1 MEADGAVSFRRVGV
15 RVEEH
20 IEIVAQGLEVGA
32 EIDISETIA
41 LHEVRSNSRLS
52 FGQSAHVAITYADGT
67 FKIYL
72 NGHLDAT
79 SEWDMFGTNTGSP
92 FVFGAGANDDGPDQH
107 FDGEILQTRV
117 WRTERS
123 QEDIRHWM
131 RHSPSDHEEGLAAYW
146 KFDEGSGDAL
156 IDTTSHGHDGMLTDD
171 EGQQKPKWELISL
184 HIEKG
189 RYYVAGILCE
199 NEQDVIFTQQPD
211 FPDALMPTDSADS
224 SAYLLYLDVW
234 GRSITYLQDDGIRE
248 VALGGPDTTTRTK
261 TVWQVKL
268 VPLNESDTAS
278 RSEPPAALAREF
290 IDRPHDKGNLTA
302 RRTMD
307 GTPLGNYLYRVQIHG
322 SGGLFGWPR
331 PESPVVSSVSVSHVN
346 VETKQIQVADWN
358 VDALAWSAGQV
369 IELYSDET
377 DEQKTAGVLADIIGL
392 DETSKTLTLSQ
403 VPSEVAGHH
412 NIKARRIVTFGWSR
426 ENGSVSFPIHRID
439 DSSGVLTLG
448 HSVNGES
455 VLKAGDW
462 VAISDDTTVLTGKP
476 GAMRQIIAF
485 HTDQMQVTFDTPP
498 PSDVGHDPS
507 QHPIITRWDQTGTE
521 LIGGVLPGRANKWIE
536 LEDAVQVYFDG
547 GGEYQTQDFW
557 LIPSRTRTGRI
568 EWPSEGDAPSAAPP
582 SGIYHHNAPLALLTF
597 QAGSTALIDLRDTFG
612 PLTTNYVRRSGDTIA
627 GSLKIDGS
635 LTVEG
640 TASVGELTGTLG
652 ADTVGNQQIA
662 DGAVS
667 REKLDFEL
675 LSVPSGYSILGNTD
689 VPPPGY
695 QYTGS
700 TLVEPIHNL
709 SWRVVGEAPPDQPTA
724 VTASTAVNGRIYVFF
739 ERGEFWNYDPVED
752 LWIQLP
758 SLPIPRVGFAVAAMG
773 DEIHVL
779 GGINP
784 ATGLPSAT
792 HEVFLVDAGIWEIRR
807 DMPMPRSGLAASVID
822 DKLFAVGGQLTNE
835 DKLDV
840 NEAYDPISDS
850 WDALRPMPTPRSH
863 LSLATA
869 GGKLYAIG
877 GEKHEFLGIF
887 GESIIGYT
895 EQYRPRD
902 DSWITDLPEMPTPR
916 SSFAVAVV
924 NNLIYAIG
932 GRSRDGMTAV
942 AERFDPMLGIWSESE
957 PLSTPTGHSGAS
969 VVGGD
974 IFLIGGRGDE
984 LPTLFT
990 QRCSVAR
997 IFYVHQKD

>member
-1 MEADGAVSFRRVGV
+1 NLVC
-15 RVEEH
+15 
-20 IEIVAQGLEVGA
+20 IQC
-32 EIDISETIA
+32 ET
-41 LHEVRSNSRLS
+41 V
-52 FGQSAHVAITYADGT
+52 
-67 FKIYL
+67 
-72 NGHLDAT
+72 
-79 SEWDMFGTNTGSP
+79 
-92 FVFGAGANDDGPDQH
+92 
-107 FDGEILQTRV
+107 
-117 WRTERS
+117 
-123 QEDIRHWM
+123 
-131 RHSPSDHEEGLAAYW
+131 
-146 KFDEGSGDAL
+146 
-156 IDTTSHGHDGMLTDD
+156 IDTDTGQDAILRLRNRISRQSNFQVAWQRVDFYGWCPRCAAAKR
-171 EGQQKPKWELISL
+171 EGQ
-184 HIEKG
+184 G
-189 RYYVAGILCE
+189 RVA
-199 NEQDVIFTQQPD
+199 VRR
-211 FPDALMPTDSADS
+211 SA
-224 SAYLLYLDVW
+224 
-234 GRSITYLQDDGIRE
+234 RS
-248 VALGGPDTTTRTK
+248 
-261 TVWQVKL
+261 
-268 VPLNESDTAS
+268 
-278 RSEPPAALAREF
+278 
-290 IDRPHDKGNLTA
+290 
-302 RRTMD
+302 
-307 GTPLGNYLYRVQIHG
+307 
-322 SGGLFGWPR
+322 
-331 PESPVVSSVSVSHVN
+331 
-346 VETKQIQVADWN
+346 
-358 VDALAWSAGQV
+358 
-369 IELYSDET
+369 
-377 DEQKTAGVLADIIGL
+377 
-392 DETSKTLTLSQ
+392 
-403 VPSEVAGHH
+403 GH
-412 NIKARRIVTFGWSR
+412 
-426 ENGSVSFPIHRID
+426 
-439 DSSGVLTLG
+439 
-448 HSVNGES
+448 
-455 VLKAGDW
+455 
-462 VAISDDTTVLTGKP
+462 
-476 GAMRQIIAF
+476 
-485 HTDQMQVTFDTPP
+485 
-498 PSDVGHDPS
+498 
-507 QHPIITRWDQTGTE
+507 
-521 LIGGVLPGRANKWIE
+521 
-536 LEDAVQVYFDG
+536 
-547 GGEYQTQDFW
+547 
-557 LIPSRTRTGRI
+557 
-568 EWPSEGDAPSAAPP
+568 
-582 SGIYHHNAPLALLTF
+582 
-597 QAGSTALIDLRDTFG
+597 
-612 PLTTNYVRRSGDTIA
+612 RSGDTIA

-773 DEIHVL
+773 DDIHVL

-887 GESIIGYT
+887 GESIIGHT

-902 DSWITDLPEMPTPR
+902 DSWITDLTEMPTPR
-916 SSFAVAVV
+916 SNFAIAVV
-924 NNLIYAIG
+924 NDLIYAIG
-932 GRSRDGMTAV
+932 GRSHDGMTV
-942 AERFDPMLGIWSESE
+942 VMERFDPMLGIWSKSE
-957 PLSTPTGHSGAS
+957 PLSTPTGHNAAS

-974 IFLIGGRGDE
+974 IFLIGGGGDE
-984 LPTLFT
+984 RPTLST

-997 IFYVHQKD
+997 LFYVHQRD